1 MKARPYKKGSQYCDL
16 CLSEK
21 TIIAIADKRSLNKR
35 NEMLRKCTHMNPYK
49 LSTIPIEPTTMQG
62 TSYMIVLEAYVLPY
76 FW

>member
-49 LSTIPIEPTTMQG
+49 LSTIPIEPT
-62 TSYMIVLEAYVLPY
+62 
-76 FW
+76 